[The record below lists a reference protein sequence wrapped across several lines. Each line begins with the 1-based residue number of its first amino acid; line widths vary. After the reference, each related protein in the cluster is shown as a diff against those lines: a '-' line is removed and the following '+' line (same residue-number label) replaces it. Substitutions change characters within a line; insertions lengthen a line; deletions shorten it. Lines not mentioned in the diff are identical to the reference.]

1 MKTFKHKTNGSTMTY
16 KDGCMKIE
24 NLVIEGTPNLDY
36 WEEVFEKEEIL
47 LKTEDGFNIFEG
59 EDYFFFWTDNKPA
72 IGQQPYKLYNHK
84 AKKLEDN
91 TFWAENAR
99 FFGKRENAEKALTY
113 TTAEGG
119 LIKEGQEFYVYDN
132 VRFKCLEGV
141 YGHFKNKKY
150 DGRRFK
156 TKEEVKQLI
165 LMSKPCLSLKELL
178 SVWGDTNTLNVYS
191 NSPLFNRFKNLANE
205 KLRRKN

>member
-59 EDYFFFWTDNKPA
+59 EDYFFFWADDKPA

-84 AKKLEDN
+84 AEKLEEYEI
-91 TFWAENAR
+91 WAEDAR
-99 FFGKRENAEKALTY
+99 FFGKRENAEKVLSY
-113 TTAEGG
+113 TTAEGD

-132 VRFKCLEGV
+132 LNFKCLETT
-141 YGHFKNKKY
+141 YGHFKNEKY
-150 DGRRFK
+150 NGRRFK
-156 TKEEVKQLI
+156 TKGEVEQLI

-178 SVWGDTNTLNVYS
+178 SVWGETNTLEVYC
-191 NSPLFNRFKNLANE
+191 NSPLFNKFKNLVNE
-205 KLRRKN
+205 KL

>member
-1 MKTFKHKTNGSTMTY
+1 MKTFKHKTNGSIMTY
-16 KDGCMKIE
+16 KDGCMKID

-59 EDYFFFWTDNKPA
+59 EDYFFFWTGNNVA
-72 IGQQPYKLYNHK
+72 WGQQPYKLYNHK

-91 TFWAENAR
+91 TSWAENAR
-99 FFGKRENAEKALTY
+99 FFGKRENAEKALSY
-113 TTAEGG
+113 TTAEGD

-141 YGHFKNKKY
+141 YGHFKNEKY

-156 TKEEVKQLI
+156 TKEEVEQLI

-178 SVWGDTNTLNVYS
+178 SVWGDTNTL
-191 NSPLFNRFKNLANE
+191 
-205 KLRRKN
+205 

>member
-1 MKTFKHKTNGSTMTY
+1 MTTFKHKTNGSIMTY
-16 KDGCMKIE
+16 KDGCMKID

-91 TFWAENAR
+91 TSWAEKAR
-99 FFGKRENAEKALTY
+99 FFGKRENAEKALSY
-113 TTAEGG
+113 TTAEGE
-119 LIKEGQEFYVYDN
+119 LIK
-132 VRFKCLEGV
+132 
-141 YGHFKNKKY
+141 
-150 DGRRFK
+150 
-156 TKEEVKQLI
+156 
-165 LMSKPCLSLKELL
+165 
-178 SVWGDTNTLNVYS
+178 
-191 NSPLFNRFKNLANE
+191 
-205 KLRRKN
+205 

>member
-59 EDYFFFWTDNKPA
+59 EDYFFFWTGNKPA
-72 IGQQPYKLYNHK
+72 RGQQPYKLYNHK
-84 AKKLEDN
+84 AKTLEEGV
-91 TFWAENAR
+91 TWAENAR
-99 FFGKRENAEKALTY
+99 FFGKIENAEKALSY
-113 TTAEGG
+113 TTAEGD

-132 VRFKCLEGV
+132 LNFKCLETT

-191 NSPLFNRFKNLANE
+191 NSPLFTRFKNLANE
-205 KLRRKN
+205 KL